1 MAMAKKPQLAANPFE
16 PPQLAP
22 NPFSLAAMGMGP
34 FAASGGMSA
43 AAGPNVAFPIS
54 TPATPPPAPPPET
67 ADPNALQAAVAAQ
80 QQPQGPAAGSFAS
93 LTRPG
98 ELYPDLGL
106 ARSAVERGE
115 ITPEDYGTILQIHQE
130 QNRPRTYS
138 PAVPEGWQ
146 NASRKQEPVQS
157 EKTLKKQQ
165 GALKDTRKKLTESGW
180 RQAREAEVA
189 SVQMDEFIRQQQQQ
203 ILDDRERLTGIQDE
217 LAAYRERERAEQ
229 EKLASGERDPKSL
242 FGGLSGFGRYFA
254 RLHMFLGGAD
264 AIIAAA
270 KMETEQQKAQASIRQ
285 NAYSQ
290 LMQTYNDE
298 QAASNALQSRLLT
311 LGQGVL
317 KNYEL
322 KAKSKEYRQKAAE
335 VSANIG
341 MQIADLEAER
351 EQRMQGVLQQKWQP
365 GRAASVS
372 GGPRPDKLAVL
383 TKGLKLEGGGAAG
396 DPKALERQVWD
407 LEKGKTYVANPA
419 EQKQTQD
426 RLAKAQQAYAR
437 VKRLKQ
443 LYLMKTGLSPLGAL
457 PGGGLTPSSRQQAEI
472 VYKAES
478 RTYRNEVRSKDMM
491 DTGVMQKHEIPL
503 VQEMDFSKYAGIS
516 PVHKENALA
525 DFDATINIWDS
536 KVNSLRQRLYTD
548 PKGQNPL
555 IPAVPNNSMV
565 EGTR

>member
-1 MAMAKKPQLAANPFE
+1 LE
-16 PPQLAP
+16 
-22 NPFSLAAMGMGP
+22 
-34 FAASGGMSA
+34 
-43 AAGPNVAFPIS
+43 
-54 TPATPPPAPPPET
+54 
-67 ADPNALQAAVAAQ
+67 
-80 QQPQGPAAGSFAS
+80 
-93 LTRPG
+93 
-98 ELYPDLGL
+98 L